1 MILKD
6 VGIVLLTNMRSKA
19 FIQNLVKN
27 DLIPGEI
34 VLLKKGEGKSNPI
47 SVLQHYEGLFDPNE
61 EVENTLKLHNLEYK
75 TVEATD
81 CNEPNVI
88 EAVKGMKSKYLI
100 YCGGGILEKE
110 ILSLGKK
117 FIHVHPGI
125 VPKYRGST
133 CFYYSIIAEKKC
145 GATAFF
151 MEEKIDT
158 GNVLAQ
164 KEYAIPNYSD
174 LDRIFDPW
182 MRSDLLV
189 DIIRSGSF
197 EEKPQPESED
207 SETYFIIHPVLKH
220 LAIEYCLKQKMS
232 C

>member
-1 MILKD
+1 MILED

-19 FIQNLVKN
+19 FLQNLLKN

-34 VLLKKGEGKSNPI
+34 VLLKKGESKSGQIP
-47 SVLQHYEGLFDPNE
+47 VLPQYEGLFDPNE
-61 EVENTLKLHNLEYK
+61 GVENTLKSHNLEYK
-75 TVEATD
+75 IVEATD
-81 CNEPNVI
+81 CNESAVI
-88 EAVKGMKSKYLI
+88 EAVRELKSGYLI

-133 CFYYSIIAEKKC
+133 CFYYSIIAEQKC

-151 MEEKIDT
+151 MEEEIDT

-164 KEYAIPNYSD
+164 KEYDPPNYAD
-174 LDRIFDPW
+174 LDCVFDPW

-189 DIIRSGSF
+189 DVIKSGSF
-197 EEKPQPESED
+197 EEKPQPETED

-220 LAIEYCLKQKMS
+220 LAIEYCLKQQ
-232 C
+232 